1 MLDTPVRNALAA
13 QIKKARLVHLMLLG
27 SLFVYL
33 LIGYQLT
40 LQGEG
45 PGSEASMELLAPIL
59 GAVGLATLVASF
71 FLRSLFLRKALA
83 DLPAEI
89 TEDRAGDVASAAFT
103 PWILGWSL
111 CEAVAIY
118 GLILF
123 VLSFRWELFLPFWA
137 TGLAG
142 QLLQAPTLR
151 SLESALER
159 R

>member
-1 MLDTPVRNALAA
+1 MLDTPVARALAA
-13 QIKKARLVHLMLLG
+13 QIKKAQLVYVMLLS
-27 SLFVYL
+27 SLLVYL
-33 LIGYQLT
+33 VMGYQLT
-40 LQGEG
+40 LQRET
-45 PGSEASMELLAPIL
+45 PGSEASLGLLAPIL

-71 FLRSLFLRKALA
+71 LLRGTLLRKALA

-89 TEDRAGDVASAAFT
+89 TEERVGDVASAAFT
-103 PWILGWSL
+103 PWILGWAL

-123 VLSFRWELFLPFWA
+123 VLTFRWELFLPFWGA
-137 TGLAG
+137 GLVG
-142 QLLQAPTLR
+142 LLLQAPTLR

>member
-1 MLDTPVRNALAA
+1 MLDTPVARALAA
-13 QIKKARLVHLMLLG
+13 QIKKAQLIYLVLLG
-27 SLFVYL
+27 SLVVYL
-33 LIGYQLT
+33 VIGYQLS
-40 LQGEG
+40 LQGE
-45 PGSEASMELLAPIL
+45 PPPSATPIDLLAPIL
-59 GAVGLATLVASF
+59 GAVGLATLAASF
-71 FLRSLFLRKALA
+71 VLRNMFLRKALA
-83 DLPAEI
+83 ELPAPI
-89 TEDRAGDVASAAFT
+89 TEDRAEDVARAAFT

-123 VLSFRWELFLPFWA
+123 VLTFRWELFLPFWA
-137 TGLAG
+137 AGVAG